1 MITEIRFETTESG
14 PLRPNEERVHDVR
27 ITRDGQIVH
36 EILLTNEEAG
46 RGMRHTRD
54 EYQIAPGTAAA
65 FLDSLTADF
74 GIGEWPMDFGSPVL
88 EGRTYEIAIRH
99 DDGTVRRSRG
109 TVDLPPDGE
118 ALRNAVIGLA
128 AFKRKPW
135 IF

>member
-14 PLRPNEERVHDVR
+14 VLRPNQERVHDVR

-36 EILLTNEEAG
+36 VILSTKEAAG
-46 RGMRHTRD
+46 RGMRHIRD
-54 EYQIAPGTAAA
+54 EYQIGPGTAAA

-74 GIGEWPMDFGSPVL
+74 GIGGWPTDFGSPVL
-88 EGRTYEIAIRH
+88 EGRTYEITIRH

-109 TVDLPPDGE
+109 TVDLPPGGE
-118 ALRNAVIGLA
+118 AVRNAVIGLA